1 MNSLDVSKERSNL
14 SIVNE
19 SAAFEDHKN
28 EEHNKIL
35 NSIEDSKLNRIKKC
49 FKEMIMNSTIHALP
63 KIIMTDK
70 FYSKIMWILF
80 FIISFGFNLQ
90 LISKSI
96 TDYLAY
102 ETISTISIEYE
113 QPGN

>member
-1 MNSLDVSKERSNL
+1 MFQRND
-14 SIVNE
+14 NE
-19 SAAFEDHKN
+19 FN
-28 EEHNKIL
+28 N
-35 NSIEDSKLNRIKKC
+35 
-49 FKEMIMNSTIHALP
+49 IHALP

-80 FIISFGFNLQ
+80 FIISFGFSIQ

-96 TDYLAY
+96 TDYLSY
-102 ETISTISIEYE
+102 ETVSMISIEYE